1 MDFFPVKNDKA
12 VLLGNTAT
20 RHSSSAALFIAEN
33 K

>member
-1 MDFFPVKNDKA
+1 MDFFPAKNYKA
-12 VLLGNTAT
+12 VMRDNAAT